1 MLLDGSQVPAEVG
14 IENLTDKNINIQ
26 LLPNGSIEIR
36 PEDSAKVYVDDS
48 ETLLQLL
55 VLERDNPDE
64 VKVTVTPDEE
74 GGGEEPGDETV
85 VSDLDGLQE
94 AISEGK
100 SDIKID
106 SNITVPTG
114 DLDLSGTTNFNG
126 NGKTIT
132 FEESGKSVIFSQS
145 ATVENVTVENS
156 TEDNS
161 TPTMKV
167 SNGTYTIKNCT
178 LKGGESGLSVEG
190 ATVNLEGTVDV
201 SGNISSGI
209 RVSGT
214 VSRSTGATLN
224 INGATL
230 VNSSEA
236 YGKPT
241 IIAEQG
247 TNVTGADSMIDV
259 QLGTQTNYYLNE
271 ENSKKTDTID
281 NINLTEKTQAFCTQY
296 YNKYTNKT
304 ITSADEEFVSDTV
317 YVNLGSVDTSSID
330 SVTINEKEYDNSNKS
345 ISIGNNGFI
354 KSPLWKIEDGNLYV
368 SIFILAINTTANQI
382 EVVCGNN
389 VKVITDTN
397 SIPATV
403 LPITEVLALNTQEGY
418 ANEITTSDNN
428 TKIVENSEHGTHA
441 VGIILQSNGEDI
453 LDTEI
458 YYLYYSELSMGIS
471 TPELMDGEN
480 VTFAFYGKYG
490 TKPYTEAEQRVFNFT
505 LLVPSKGAAEFQL
518 TVNCEVKATE

>member
-1 MLLDGSQVPAEVG
+1 MIYDASNVPST
-14 IENLTDKNINIQ
+14 IEITNNGDRAISLR
-26 LLPNGSIEIR
+26 LLPNGNIYLEKGETTKYLASDSEELLIIMKSIEDLEDVEISTSAPS
-36 PEDSAKVYVDDS
+36 PE
-48 ETLLQLL
+48 
-55 VLERDNPDE
+55 P
-64 VKVTVTPDEE
+64 
-74 GGGEEPGDETV
+74 EPGEETV

-100 SDIKID
+100 SNIKID

-114 DLDLSGTTNFNG
+114 DLNLSGATNFNG

-132 FEESGKSVIFSQS
+132 FEEAGKSVVFSQS
-145 ATVENVTVENS
+145 AVVENVIVENS
-156 TEDNS
+156 ADSNS

-167 SNGTYTIKNCT
+167 SNGTYTVKNCT
-178 LKGGESGLSVEG
+178 LKGGDSGLSVEG

-201 SGNISSGI
+201 SGNTSAGI
-209 RVSGT
+209 KVSGT

-224 INGATL
+224 VNGATL
-230 VNSSEA
+230 VNSSEE

-241 IIAEQG
+241 ILAEQG
-247 TNVTGADSMIDV
+247 TSVTGADSMTDV
-259 QLGTQTNYYLNE
+259 QVGTQTNYYLNE

-281 NINLTEKTQAFCTQY
+281 DINLTEKTQAFCTQY
-296 YNKYTNKT
+296 YNKYANKN
-304 ITSADEEFVSDTV
+304 ITSTDEEFINDIV
-317 YVNLGSVDTSSID
+317 YVNLGSVDVSSVD
-330 SVTINEKEYDNSNKS
+330 SITINEKEHDSSNKS

-354 KSPLWKIEDGNLYV
+354 KSPLWKIEDGSLYV
-368 SIFILAINTTANQI
+368 SIFILAINTTADQI

-389 VKVITDTN
+389 IKVITDTN

-418 ANEITTSDNN
+418 TNDVTASDNN

-441 VGIILQSNGEDI
+441 VGIVLQSEGEDI
-453 LDTEI
+453 LDTGI
-458 YYLYYSELSMGIS
+458 YYLYYSESSMGIS

-480 VTFAFYGKYG
+480 VTFAFYGKYS

-505 LLVPSKGAAEFQL
+505 LLIPTKGAAEFQL
-518 TVNCEVKATE
+518 TVNCEVKSSEE